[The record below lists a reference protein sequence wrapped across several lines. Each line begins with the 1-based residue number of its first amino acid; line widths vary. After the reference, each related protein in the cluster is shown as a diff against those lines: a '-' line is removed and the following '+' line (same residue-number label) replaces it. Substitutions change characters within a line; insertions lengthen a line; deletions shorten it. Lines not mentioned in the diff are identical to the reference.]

1 MADKKV
7 QPEDVKAAMQKIAE
21 IKENARNEKGSDMKQ
36 ENKKSEEN
44 ATEQVQEQTTEQK
57 VEEATEA
64 AKAFADKASKKAA
77 EIASSSAK
85 KLKEIAGEGWE
96 DVKEE
101 VSSFF
106 SRNKTAMFKQF
117 AVAGA
122 VFAAMMFLNVPALW
136 SFIIAATGLSAYWL
150 ILFKNLMLKKLGTKP
165 SEAQVILYTIIGVFG
180 IYNPFH
186 LDLVHFAKWAYHLE
200 SFGTANMLFTVNM
213 ITFFVIMVFFWYYSA
228 RYMAETSYQS
238 LGKWKAILVA
248 SSFVIVI
255 GVVVYNVIAR
265 TGLDGIAVWYKPII
279 LAIQVALAYVIYDS
293 FGFAKR
299 HFKRATIVSSDS
311 VEGDTIN
318 VEKPGENQA
327 GNDADEFVQNEAAT
341 EFEAGDDMAGNK

>member
-1 MADKKV
+1 MDKNRNV
-7 QPEDVKAAMQKIAE
+7 QPEDFKKAMQEIAE
-21 IKENARNEKGSDMKQ
+21 IKEQTENEGSEMKKENEGKTPEQ
-36 ENKKSEEN
+36 EKLEEVAKAAKEYADV
-44 ATEQVQEQTTEQK
+44 ATEK
-57 VEEATEA
+57 A
-64 AKAFADKASKKAA
+64 AKVAAASVD
-77 EIASSSAK
+77 
-85 KLKEIAGEGWE
+85 KLKEIAGNGWE

-106 SRNKTAMFKQF
+106 SKNKTAIFKQF
-117 AVAGA
+117 SIAGA

-150 ILFKNLMLKKLGTKP
+150 LLFKNLMLKKLGTKP
-165 SEAQVILYTIIGVFG
+165 SEAQVILYTVIGVFG

-186 LDLVHFAKWAYHLE
+186 LDLVHFGKWAYHLE
-200 SFGTANMLFTVNM
+200 NFGTHNMLFTVNM
-213 ITFFVIMVFFWYYSA
+213 VTFFVIMLFFWYYSA

-255 GVVVYNVIAR
+255 GVIIYNVIAR
-265 TGLDGIAVWYKPII
+265 TGLDGITVWYKPII

-318 VEKPGENQA
+318 VENPGENQA
-327 GNDADEFVQNEAAT
+327 GNDADEFVQNEAAA
-341 EFEAGDDMAGNK
+341 EFESGDEMAGTK

>member
-1 MADKKV
+1 M
-7 QPEDVKAAMQKIAE
+7 
-21 IKENARNEKGSDMKQ
+21 
-36 ENKKSEEN
+36 ENKKKPGVNEVVEN
-44 ATEQVQEQTTEQK
+44 INENVDSTETKPEQQK
-57 VEEATEA
+57 VEEVTEA
-64 AKAFADKASKKAA
+64 AKEFASKATEKAA
-77 EIASSSAK
+77 NITSASVK

-106 SRNKTAMFKQF
+106 SKNKTAMFKQF
-117 AVAGA
+117 SVAGA
-122 VFAAMMFLNVPALW
+122 IFAVMMFFNVPALW
-136 SFIIAATGLSAYWL
+136 SFIIAATSLSAYWL

-186 LDLVHFAKWAYHLE
+186 LDLVHLAKWAYYLD
-200 SFGTANMLFTVNM
+200 SFGAGNMLFTVNM
-213 ITFFVIMVFFWYYSA
+213 ITFFVILLFFWYYSA

-255 GVVVYNVIAR
+255 GVIVYNVIAR

-318 VEKPGENQA
+318 VENPGENQA
-327 GNDADEFVQNEAAT
+327 GNDADEFVQNEAAS
-341 EFEAGDDMAGNK
+341 EFETGDDIVENR